1 VVENDRWVMCRFKPD
16 IKFPENLDTN
26 TISMHQ
32 REGRCPQHGELSVI
46 KKIDEPESGGTA

>member
-1 VVENDRWVMCRFKPD
+1 MIENDRWVMCRFKPD